1 MNSVVTIGLNPA
13 SYSVAEDAGNISV
26 TVSVLN
32 GTLERGV
39 SVILVTS
46 FNDGTATGRIVFVA
60 FMCSVILKCNALK
73 PFLITSYIGLQLH
86 K

>member
-46 FNDGTATGRIVFVA
+46 VNDGTATGGILFVA
-60 FMCSVILKCNALK
+60 FMCSTGLICNALK
-73 PFLITSYIGLQLH
+73 PFLITLCSHRGL
-86 K
+86 